1 MKVTYAGRH
10 FELTD
15 ALKAHIESGLQK
27 LEAHGQKITEVD
39 VVLDVQK
46 LDHIAE
52 ININA
57 NGNHAHSKEATHD
70 MYASVDAAM
79 AKLEKQLRKS
89 RDRSKDVHGAKR
101 AGVTLE
107 EAGESDRGRAA
118 KTADEAPKDIVI
130 ERETVIMKQMQP
142 GEAARE
148 YLREDA
154 PFMPF
159 MNSNTGRMNVLYK
172 REDGVVALIEPA
184 F

>member
-15 ALKAHIESGLQK
+15 ALKAHIEHGLQK
-27 LEAHGQKITEVD
+27 LESHGQKITEVD

-57 NGNHAHSKEATHD
+57 NGNHAHSKEATSD
-70 MYASVDAAM
+70 MYTSVDAAM

-89 RDRSKDVHGAKR
+89 RERSKNLHGAKR
-101 AGVTLE
+101 TGVTLE
-107 EAGESDRGRAA
+107 EAGESDRGRE
-118 KTADEAPKDIVI
+118 TPPTDAPKDIAI
-130 ERETVIMKQMQP
+130 ERETLVMKQMQP

-148 YLREDA
+148 YLHEDA

-159 MNSNTGRMNVLYK
+159 VNSNTGRMNVLYK
-172 REDGVVALIEPA
+172 REDGVLALIEPA